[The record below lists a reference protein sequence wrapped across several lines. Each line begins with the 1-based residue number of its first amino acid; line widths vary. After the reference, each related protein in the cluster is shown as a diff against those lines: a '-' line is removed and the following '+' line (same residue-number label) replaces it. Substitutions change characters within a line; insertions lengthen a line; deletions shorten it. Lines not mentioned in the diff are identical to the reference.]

1 MSHALAAGN
10 GNFLIP
16 NMTFVVELAAFIIVL
31 GVLWRYVIPP
41 VQQAMTARQEIARKL
56 VSDRQEAKQ
65 LLEKAQ
71 TAYKTAMADARH
83 EAAQL
88 RAQAEEQRRE
98 IVEGASTE
106 ADVRAAGIIS
116 RSQAQLVA
124 ERRQALRQLKAE
136 LGNLAVELA
145 EKILGEA
152 LADNQRQDR
161 LIERFLSQIE
171 EEANGGHVARVLRR
185 EPRDLSRLRFEK
197 VPEGGG
203 HRDAAEIY
211 AARRGGAWLRR
222 TCLRSGLRA
231 LASRTEAAV
240 DVVIDQA
247 DVLHERVHAGR
258 SDETVPLRLQPFR
271 ERFRLRCRCG

>member
-1 MSHALAAGN
+1 MPHALAA

-16 NMTFVVELAAFIIVL
+16 NMTFVVELMAFIIVL

-56 VSDRQEAKQ
+56 VSDSEKAKQ

-88 RAQAEEQRRE
+88 RSEAEQQRRE

-106 ADVRAAGIIS
+106 AEAGAAEIIS
-116 RSQAQLVA
+116 RGQAQVEA
-124 ERRQALRQLKAE
+124 ERRQAIRQLKTE

-152 LADNQRQDR
+152 LADNQRQER
-161 LIERFLSQIE
+161 LIERFLSHIE
-171 EEANGGHVARVLRR
+171 EEANAGHVAGVLRQR
-185 EPRDLSRLRFEK
+185 PRGLSLLRF
-197 VPEGGG
+197 
-203 HRDAAEIY
+203 AAMPHP
-211 AARRGGAWLRR
+211 ALLPCRSC
-222 TCLRSGLRA
+222 CLQVSATNR
-231 LASRTEAAV
+231 
-240 DVVIDQA
+240 
-247 DVLHERVHAGR
+247 
-258 SDETVPLRLQPFR
+258 
-271 ERFRLRCRCG
+271 